1 MAKAYRKA
9 AKHDQNKAD
18 RVEDAHAA
26 IVNGMLFAATGV
38 ALPARFY
45 SNNRWLISPKPVT
58 IVNEGS
64 MNTTSKESKE
74 IDAKVDLLSKT
85 ASFYQRSIANYE
97 EFVKTEAKPRKK
109 KQLEQRLETILKE
122 IEALTKAG

>member
-1 MAKAYRKA
+1 
-9 AKHDQNKAD
+9 
-18 RVEDAHAA
+18 
-26 IVNGMLFAATGV
+26 V

-45 SNNRWLISPKPVT
+45 PNNRWLISPKPVT
-58 IVNEGS
+58 IDSGGS

>member
-1 MAKAYRKA
+1 
-9 AKHDQNKAD
+9 
-18 RVEDAHAA
+18 
-26 IVNGMLFAATGV
+26 
-38 ALPARFY
+38 
-45 SNNRWLISPKPVT
+45 
-58 IVNEGS
+58 
-64 MNTTSKESKE
+64 MNTMSKESKE

-122 IEALTKAG
+122 IETLTKAG

>member
-1 MAKAYRKA
+1 MDDSWADIRCSGNDTSGARARK
-9 AKHDQNKAD
+9 QSLAD
-18 RVEDAHAA
+18 SGQTCH
-26 IVNGMLFAATGV
+26 NC
-38 ALPARFY
+38 
-45 SNNRWLISPKPVT
+45 
-58 IVNEGS
+58 NEGS

-122 IEALTKAG
+122 IEALTKTG